1 MTLTEFLNAVL
12 PDTGKYCAVGIKQE
26 KLRTRFASDIPSLIT
41 EIQDIYSADAD
52 TYYAMFSFD
61 PEVVPPRR
69 LAANAYRAKAFWLDL
84 DCGPNKDYA
93 SRDLAMA
100 ALGQFCA
107 DLNLPQPICINSGN
121 GVHVYWVL
129 PESIDR
135 NTWLPVAKRLKDVCV
150 ERGLH
155 ADPSCTTDMAR
166 ILRVPETHNFKKP
179 DNPLPVEYMVG
190 DGKVDLF
197 DFAAALGAPEPSQ
210 STDALPFEVPDYIKN
225 AGPDATSKALMGQ
238 NNSYRFEKIIA
249 LKVEGCAQL
258 NHIMEHQKQV
268 PEPLWRGGLSI
279 ANLCVDRD
287 TAIHEMSNQHE
298 GYNRYDTDK
307 KASET
312 KGPYTCST
320 FDDLRPGGCK
330 DCKHKGKFGSPIVLG
345 KEIIEATEE
354 DNTITTVDSN
364 SKDVRVYN
372 IPAYPFPFFRGKY
385 GGIYRRGDPNKT
397 EEEGNDKLVYENDFY
412 VVKRM
417 HDPVAGEVLWMRLHL
432 PKDGVREFSVPLVS
446 VLSKDRFRDAIAT
459 QGMAVLGKTVDE
471 LMFYVSRWV
480 KELQIMG
487 QAEKVRSQ
495 FGWTEEKTFILGDR
509 EITKTGVKYSP
520 PASSILHACSLLTKK
535 GELDEWKSVVNFYN
549 NNGMEAQA
557 FAFMLGFGSV
567 LMPFT
572 QVRGGIV
579 NLMSPGSGTGKS
591 TVQMAINSIWG
602 QPFDLLLQNDDTY
615 NAKIHRFGVLNNLPA
630 TIDEITNMRDEMVSQ
645 LAYAITQG
653 RGKNRME
660 SQTNAERMNNTFWR
674 LLAITSSN
682 SSLYDKLFSLKE
694 FPEGEMMRII
704 ELKISRDE
712 KHSKEFTDALFG
724 KLFTNYGHAGEAFLK
739 YVVNNLPEVL
749 ETLRDVQLRLDTA
762 AGLGQRER
770 FWSSIG
776 ALGITG
782 GLIANQLGLIDF
794 DVKRIF
800 NWLVTLLKNN
810 KGDIKAAPTDG
821 ATAVGSF
828 VMANI
833 NNILLVRDNPA
844 ENGLPTAPV
853 REPRGELLIR
863 YELDT
868 KRLFIVQKKFKE
880 WCAKN
885 QVSYHD
891 TINALRN
898 TGVAVDSVKKRMA
911 KGTLMAAP
919 PVNALLIDDTMSH
932 VFDAEAILAMP
943 IEDDEDRKAA

>member
-12 PDTGKYCAVGIKQE
+12 PDAGNYCAVGIKQE

-41 EIQDIYSADAD
+41 EIQAIYEANAD

-61 PEVVPPRR
+61 PEITPPRR
-69 LAANAYRAKAFWLDL
+69 LAANAYKAKAFWLDL
-84 DCGPNKDYA
+84 DCGPTKDYA

-121 GVHVYWVL
+121 GVHAYWVL
-129 PESIDR
+129 PESIDK
-135 NTWLPVAKRLKDVCV
+135 NTWLPVAKRLKNVCT
-150 ERGLH
+150 ERNLF
-155 ADPSCTTDMAR
+155 ADPACTTDMAR
-166 ILRVPETHNFKKP
+166 ILRVPTTHNFKNP
-179 DNPLPVEYMVG
+179 DNPLPVEYMGG

-210 STDALPFEVPDYIKN
+210 SADALPFEVPDYIKN
-225 AGPDATSKALMGQ
+225 AGSDATSKALMGQ
-238 NNSYRFEKIIA
+238 NNSYRFQKIIA
-249 LKVEGCAQL
+249 LKVEGCGQL

-268 PEPLWRGGLSI
+268 PEPLWRAGLSI
-279 ANLCVDRD
+279 AHLCVDRE
-287 TAIHEMSNQHE
+287 TAIHEMSNQHDS
-298 GYNRYDTDK
+298 YNRFDTEK
-307 KASET
+307 KAGET
-312 KGPYTCST
+312 KGPYTCAT
-320 FDDLRPGGCK
+320 FEDLRPGGCK

-354 DNTITTVDSN
+354 DNTITTVDSGT
-364 SKDVRVYN
+364 KDVRVYN
-372 IPAYPFPFFRGKY
+372 IPAFPFPFFRGKY

-397 EEEGNDKLVYENDFY
+397 EEEGNDKLIYENDFY

-432 PKDGVREFSVPLVS
+432 PQDGVREFSVPLVS

-495 FGWTEEKTFILGDR
+495 FGWTDEKSFILGDR
-509 EITKTGVKYSP
+509 EITQSGVRYSP
-520 PASSILHACSLLTKK
+520 PASSILNTCALLSKK
-535 GELDEWKSVVNFYN
+535 GDLDEWKSVVNFYN

-557 FAFMLGFGSV
+557 FAFMLGFGGV

-579 NLMSPGSGTGKS
+579 NLMSAGSGTGKS

-615 NAKIHRFGVLNNLPA
+615 NAKIHRFGVLNNIPA
-630 TIDEITNMRDEMVSQ
+630 TIDEVTNMRDEMVSQ

-660 SQTNAERMNNTFWR
+660 SQTNAERLNNTFWR

-704 ELKISRDE
+704 ELKIRRDE
-712 KHSKEFTDALFG
+712 TYSKEFTDALFG
-724 KLFTNYGHAGEAFLK
+724 KLATNYGHAGEIFMK

-749 ETLRDVQLRLDTA
+749 DILRDVQLRLDTA

-800 NWLVTLLKNN
+800 NWLVVMLKAN
-810 KGDIKAAPTDG
+810 KGDIKATPTDG
-821 ATAVGSF
+821 ASAIGSF

-833 NNILLVRDNPA
+833 NNILLVRDNPS
-844 ENGLPTAPV
+844 ENGLPSAPL

-868 KRLFIVQKKFKE
+868 KKLFIVQKKFKE

-891 TINALRN
+891 TVNALRN
-898 TGVAVDSVKKRMA
+898 TGVSVESIKKRMA
-911 KGTLMAAP
+911 KGTMVAAP

-932 VFDAEAILAMP
+932 VFDAEAVLALP
-943 IEDDEDRKAA
+943 NDDTEDRKAA